1 MVEEEE
7 TKIEPVFGGR
17 KAEVGRAVRV
27 APARTM
33 RHAVIRSQDLYV
45 VYLLASRDD
54 LDREEFWRG
63 LFEAEGPFDMARYG
77 AKLDEEEAEQLG
89 AYEGRTK

>member
-17 KAEVGRAVRV
+17 KAEVGGAVKV
-27 APARTM
+27 VPARTM
-33 RHAVIRSQDLYV
+33 RHAVIRSQDPYV

-63 LFEAEGPFDMARYG
+63 LFDAEGPFDTAHYWTKLH
-77 AKLDEEEAEQLG
+77 AKEAEQLG
-89 AYEGRTK
+89 AFEGE